1 VGADSLWWSVWWQ
14 WLAVWTGT
22 VLSLIAAVLIVIV
35 QWRGQQQRSK
45 QPPYVSF
52 YLHDQS
58 VMDLYQYQYR
68 GALEQE
74 VEARVGGRTQVRA
87 GAGVSMVNFG
97 GSLERNR
104 EEFRKYLEIAEP
116 ITVIGILMDVLED
129 DLIHID
135 LQRGSLVSA
144 KNVDIRQRRIRLSEL
159 GARTY
164 VLARGDFEASRG
176 IIGTIGPTT
185 TFLAPYGDRASASLH
200 PMIRVRCAS
209 SGLRSE
215 VPEGKFW
222 ARCLGTV
229 QGWDRVNGQLVID
242 PIAIFK

>member
-1 VGADSLWWSVWWQ
+1 VGADDLWWSVWWP
-14 WLAVWTGT
+14 WVAVWAAT
-22 VLSLIAAVLIVIV
+22 VLALVSAVLIVIT
-35 QWRGQQQRSK
+35 QWRGQQKRSK

-87 GAGVSMVNFG
+87 AAGASGVHFG

-104 EEFRKYLEIAEP
+104 EEFRKYLEVAEP

-129 DLIHID
+129 DLIHVD

-164 VLARGDFEASRG
+164 VLARGDFEVSTGAGSSG
-176 IIGTIGPTT
+176 ATT
-185 TFLAPYGDRASASLH
+185 TFLAPYGDRAGAGPPS
-200 PMIRVRCAS
+200 MIRVRCAS
-209 SGLRSE
+209 NGLRSE
-215 VPEGKFW
+215 VPEGRFW

-229 QGWDRVNGQLVID
+229 QGWDRASGQLVID